1 MTIVPASIRNRNPG
15 AMYPGPSSKK
25 FGSSS
30 FETLTSRDGVHKIAT
45 FRSDVQGGSALFD
58 LLASK
63 YVGMTV
69 EKAITRW
76 CGEFYVSTY
85 IKVLEEHGGVKR
97 SDTLTKEMLEDPEKA
112 IPLAKAMALQ
122 EAGREYPMT
131 DEQWAQAHSCAFL
144 QPVAPAFAPDNDV
157 PSPKPET
164 RTAAKVQKVVD
175 VAKVVFPV
183 AGVGGV
189 AANQATAPSAPAASK
204 SAETALDVIAGI
216 KSAGG
221 AFSDFAAWAVANP
234 KIAVPG
240 FLLVVLPLV
249 LPYVQAYLPQKAK

>member
-63 YVGMTV
+63 YVGLTV

-85 IKVLEEHGGVKR
+85 IKVLEEHGGVKS
-97 SDTLTKEMLEDPEKA
+97 SDILTKEMLEDPEKA

-157 PSPKPET
+157 PSPKQET

-175 VAKVVFPV
+175 VAKVALPV

-189 AANQATAPSAPAASK
+189 ATNQAT
-204 SAETALDVIAGI
+204 DVIAGI

-221 AFSDFAAWAVANP
+221 AFSDFYAWAVANP

-240 FLLVVLPLV
+240 FILVVLPLLMQ
-249 LPYVQAYLPQKAK
+249 LPAVQAYLPKK